1 MPTKTA
7 PTADLDLAKLRNLA
21 VRGQEAAA
29 ELAAVELSRQEAR
42 TAELAAQQSAYDAD
56 LCRRGPEVDADL
68 DRQRD
73 DALAALQSAVDG
85 ADLGAALVSWRREAA
100 ARYAQREFRQAWRD
114 ARTRTGEGPVPPPPS
129 ERDAERDELAG
140 FVPAVARAVESGA
153 RLDADGLAVTLV
165 GERPYALPGEVLPG
179 EAASLLH
186 ELGCPDTSRV
196 EVVES
201 PVGRYSAGRVAR
213 CMSCGASAVLHLPP
227 VEAEDIEAAAPGAA
241 VMRRPDALNPYGVA

>member
-1 MPTKTA
+1 MTMTA
-7 PTADLDLAKLRNLA
+7 PSTDDLALGKLRSLA
-21 VRGQEAAA
+21 RKGEQAAETLAAA
-29 ELAAVELSRQEAR
+29 ELARQQQR
-42 TAELAAQQSAYDAD
+42 TAELEREQAAYDLD
-56 LCRRGPEVDADL
+56 LIRRSREVDVDL

-73 DALAALQSAVDG
+73 DALAELQIAVDG

-100 ARYAQREFRQAWRD
+100 ARYAQRSWRAAWRD
-114 ARTRTGEGPVPPPPS
+114 AHARTGAGPTPPPPS

-153 RLDADGLAVTLV
+153 RLDADVLAVDLV
-165 GERPYALPGEVLPG
+165 GERPTALPGEVLPG

-186 ELGCPDTSRV
+186 AMDCPDPSRV
-196 EVVES
+196 EVTE
-201 PVGRYSAGRVAR
+201 PPAGRYSAGRVAR

-241 VMRRPDALNPYGVA
+241 VMRRPEAPSTMGFA